1 MTDFG
6 FGPRLPGKVAIV
18 TGAGGGIGGFTARL
32 FAAHGAKVV
41 ATDIDLAAAEATV
54 AQIKAEGHIA
64 VAVQHDVV
72 SEAAWDHVIAVTVEQ
87 FGGVDI
93 LVNNA
98 GYHVRTHMV
107 SLPDITRAD
116 WDQHLAINLTGPFLG
131 TQRAIPEMLK
141 RGKGV
146 IVNICSVAAL
156 VGGSFMHYSA
166 AKAGLRSFTRNTAVA
181 YGAQGIRANAVFPG
195 LIETGLTRA
204 PLADPATRALLAAS
218 NVIPHFGEPKDIA
231 FGILYLASDESSF
244 ATGSDLILDG
254 GVTAK

>member
-6 FGPRLPGKVAIV
+6 FGPRLVGKVAII

-41 ATDIDLAAAEATV
+41 ATDLDLAAVEATV
-54 AQIKAEGHIA
+54 AQIEAEGNVAIA
-64 VAVQHDVV
+64 VGHDVV
-72 SEAAWDHVIAVTVEQ
+72 SESAWDNVIATAVKQ

-107 SLPDITRAD
+107 PLPEISRTE

-141 RGKGV
+141 RGGGV
-146 IVNICSVAAL
+146 IVNVCSVAAL
-156 VGGSFMHYSA
+156 IGGSFMHYSA

-181 YGAQGIRANAVFPG
+181 YGTQNIRANAVFPG
-195 LIETGLTRA
+195 LIETGLTKA
-204 PLADPATRALLAAS
+204 PLADPATRALLQAS
-218 NVIPHFGEPKDIA
+218 NVLPHFGTPKDIA
-231 FGILYLASDESSF
+231 FGILYMACNESSF
-244 ATGSDLILDG
+244 ATGSDLVLDA